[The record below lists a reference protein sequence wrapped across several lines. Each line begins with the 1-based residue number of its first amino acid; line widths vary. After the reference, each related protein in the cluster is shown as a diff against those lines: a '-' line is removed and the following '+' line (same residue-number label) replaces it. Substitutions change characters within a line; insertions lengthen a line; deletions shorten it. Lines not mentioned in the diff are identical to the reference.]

1 MLDRLTTAIPCGSAA
16 DFGFP
21 LSRPQA
27 KVAKYA
33 HALYVCLFR
42 CVSGAMMIG
51 SLLRDTPLTSHST
64 RCSPPAI
71 GAPSMLLLNVPLA
84 AAAGGKV
91 ADKVAA
97 STPPTPSSLSLSLLE
112 SWPLRMLKPLL
123 VNTMGRGLSPE
134 QRASFFYRFGPTE
147 EVRRVASQCVFF
159 FRRAQAARVLCAR
172 V

>member
-1 MLDRLTTAIPCGSAA
+1 
-16 DFGFP
+16 
-21 LSRPQA
+21 
-27 KVAKYA
+27 
-33 HALYVCLFR
+33 
-42 CVSGAMMIG
+42 MIE

-71 GAPSMLLLNVPLA
+71 GVPSMLLFNVPLA

-97 STPPTPSSLSLSLLE
+97 STPPTPSALSLSLLE

-147 EVRRVASQCVFF
+147 EVRRVAVRVFF
-159 FRRAQAARVLCAR
+159 FAVRKRRVCCAR
-172 V
+172 SYRYVRSGLPNMHQSMLLLTRRPNLA